1 MPAHVDVI
9 RPDDCFNRLKAKIVE
24 WDFDDPVDFADAA
37 GELCGLG
44 HYVFIRAALLAEK
57 GVLIVSGDYPD
68 FLNQLLEAVTQA
80 RYGGVLP
87 DFVLKII
94 LNQLKEYFIRE
105 IANPDLLD
113 KAAALLASYIVR
125 QKKAEAGE

>member
-1 MPAHVDVI
+1 MSDHADLL

-24 WDFDDPVDFADAA
+24 WDFDNPVDFAEAA

-44 HYVFIRAALLAEK
+44 HYVLIRAALLAEK

-68 FLNQLLEAVTQA
+68 FLNQLVESVVQSRA
-80 RYGGVLP
+80 GGVLP
-87 DFVLKII
+87 DFIIKII
-94 LNQLKEYFIRE
+94 LNQLKDYILRDV
-105 IANPDLLD
+105 ASPDLLD

-125 QKKAEAGE
+125 QKKARDE